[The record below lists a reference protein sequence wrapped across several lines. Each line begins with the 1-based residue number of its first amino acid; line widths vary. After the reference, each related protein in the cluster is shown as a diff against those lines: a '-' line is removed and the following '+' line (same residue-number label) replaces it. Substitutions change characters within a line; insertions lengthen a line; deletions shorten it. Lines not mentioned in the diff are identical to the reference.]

1 MTCGL
6 DFLRPVIWGRRI
18 LDGAIELFLEPW
30 GALRWGARP
39 RRISFSVA
47 LADRVVT
54 SKGIRKHC
62 TLE

>member
-1 MTCGL
+1 
-6 DFLRPVIWGRRI
+6 VIWGRRI

-39 RRISFSVA
+39 RRISFLVA